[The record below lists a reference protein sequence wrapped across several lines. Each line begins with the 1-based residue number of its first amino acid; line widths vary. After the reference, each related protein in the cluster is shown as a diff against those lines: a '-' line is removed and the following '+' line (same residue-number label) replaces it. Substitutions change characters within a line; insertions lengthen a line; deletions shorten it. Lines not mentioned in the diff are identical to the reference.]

1 MRRGLG
7 YRDAVRLLGGDP
19 PLLTA
24 LDRASG
30 AALSIATGGLSDTV
44 LGVFNAQGR
53 ILRLGRG
60 LAAGLRDRLT
70 GAGRVARSQRLEA
83 AHAVIVVAAYFE
95 ALGEADL
102 PFRVDDLNLTAE
114 DQLRLSGDDGAARD
128 LLDTLLDAALPCPA
142 PHMSSERLA
151 DQLRQWYLELS
162 VRVVTF
168 VEGLAVWDGLTEA
181 DRRRASRV
189 LREEVPPQA
198 LVGYQDLFAQLSQE
212 IPEFALWT
220 GQLDHQ
226 ATRAQ
231 VRYALSE
238 VRSLLRSMSSATA
251 PSAAARALS
260 STYRAM
266 LDRPI
271 LSDGDAPGVVLP
283 TLGAG
288 YVDPDFRVRAVRSG
302 ARPADEEWWARARVR
317 SDLSV
322 YLAGAMTAPASWA
335 APIVVLGQPGAGKS
349 VLTKMLAAQL
359 PDTDFLVVRVIL
371 REVPADADLQDQ
383 IEAAV
388 RAATGERTSWPDLA
402 RAAAG
407 AQLVVMLDGFDELLQ
422 ATGVGHSDYL
432 VKIAAFQ
439 QREADLGR
447 PVAVIVTSR
456 IAVADRTRYPSGA
469 VALRLEQ
476 FRADQVAEWVGR
488 WNRANET
495 RLRDRGLE
503 PFPADVVRRYPGL
516 ASQPLLLLMLA
527 LYDAESNA
535 LHRDAAGTVPLDESA
550 LYEQLL
556 TAFAAREVAK
566 AVPEPTAA
574 MVEAELQR
582 LSLVAYAMINRRR
595 QWVTEA
601 ELDEDLRALLGEN
614 RSTGRADFRTP
625 LTGAGLALGR
635 FFFIQ
640 RAQAVRDGTP
650 LQTFEFLHATF
661 AEYLVARLAVRLTAG
676 LPSRQS
682 ALVVGPT
689 HVDDDQMYALLSF
702 APLSSRQQLR
712 FVRGCAARM
721 LTPGEQN
728 RLADVLLDLFVDS
741 AFRSEHRLAAYR
753 PALTPVT
760 VRHGLY
766 SLNLLLLILALR
778 PHVRAGDLFRGDP
791 DPGGAWHRRVQLWR
805 SSLDEQEWTDL
816 ALALK
821 VSYVWGESDRDLE
834 VRLAADPRD
843 PTDPVDLHW
852 HFGIPP
858 ADPRRNQY
866 SWNRP
871 YVPEIAPKQALSSG
885 TADSILRHTLEPLIE
900 HLGPTL
906 MLFLSDDGRA
916 TSAVHDLLDLWLTGA
931 LGGDRELDGRYE
943 RVAEYSTASPIGI
956 RPLVLV
962 ALRQLRQDI
971 TRISD
976 STSSRILLFALNSL
990 AGDDPRLLTPLVECI
1005 ATRLDA
1011 RADRPV
1017 PNEFRAVARVAVKHA
1032 FANGTPQDHLR
1043 MWMRLHR
1050 SGAVHPPI
1058 LDNPADRL
1066 ADIIATGDIPQAEAE
1081 RARSLAISLYPEARH
1096 LFPPE

>member
-1 MRRGLG
+1 M
-7 YRDAVRLLGGDP
+7 
-19 PLLTA
+19 
-24 LDRASG
+24 
-30 AALSIATGGLSDTV
+30 ATGGLSDTV

-95 ALGEADL
+95 VLGETDL
-102 PFRVDDLNLTAE
+102 PFRVDGLNLTAD

-128 LLDTLLDAALPCPA
+128 LLETLLDAALPCPA

-162 VRVVTF
+162 VRIVTF
-168 VEGLAVWDGLTEA
+168 VEGLAVWDGLTDA

-189 LREEVPPQA
+189 LREEVPPPA
-198 LVGYQDLFAQLSQE
+198 LVRYQELFAQLSQE

-302 ARPADEEWWARARVR
+302 ARPADEEWWVRATVR
-317 SDLSV
+317 SDLST

-407 AQLVVMLDGFDELLQ
+407 AQLVVILDGFDELLQ
-422 ATGVGHSDYL
+422 ATGVSHSDYL

-469 VALRLEQ
+469 VALLLEQ
-476 FRADQVAEWVGR
+476 FRDDQVAEWVGR

-535 LHRDAAGTVPLDESA
+535 LHRDVAGTVPLDESA

-601 ELDEDLRALLGEN
+601 ELDGDLRALIGEN
-614 RSTGRADFRTP
+614 RATGRADFRTP

-650 LQTFEFLHATF
+650 SQTFEFLHATF
-661 AEYLVARLAVRLTAG
+661 AEYLVARLAVRLAAG
-676 LPSRQS
+676 LSRQGS
-682 ALVVGPT
+682 ALVVGPARI
-689 HVDDDQMYALLSF
+689 DDDQMFALLSF

-721 LTPGEQN
+721 IDADERQ
-728 RLADVLLDLFVDS
+728 RLAGVLLDLFDAS
-741 AFRSEHRLAAYR
+741 RFRAEHRLVAYEPVAR
-753 PALTPVT
+753 PVF
-760 VRHGLY
+760 VRHGMY
-766 SLNLLLLILALR
+766 SLNLLLLLLALR
-778 PHVRAGDLFRGDP
+778 PVVHAGDLFRADA
-791 DPGGAWHRRVQLWR
+791 DPGDAWSRSVLLWR
-805 SSLDEQEWTDL
+805 SVIEEQDWSDL
-816 ALALK
+816 ARA
-821 VSYVWGESDRDLE
+821 VAFGYVWDGPRRDLE
-834 VRLAADPRD
+834 VRLAPEPPEPAP
-843 PTDPVDLHW
+843 PVDLHW
-852 HFGIPP
+852 HYGIPP
-858 ADPRRNQY
+858 GDPRRGN
-866 SWNRP
+866 SMWSREFTP
-871 YVPEIAPKQALSSG
+871 TIAAIQAASDGS
-885 TADSILRHTLEPLIE
+885 AAAAMHHAIEPMIDRFA
-900 HLGPTL
+900 PAL
-906 MLFLSDDGRA
+906 MLFASHGDRA
-916 TSAVHDLLDLWLTGA
+916 TSAAHDLVDVWLAGA
-931 LGGDRELDGRYE
+931 LDAGDLDARYK
-943 RVAEYSTASPIGI
+943 RLATHLSGDAAAI
-956 RPLVLV
+956 RPVLLV
-962 ALRQLRQDI
+962 ALTQLRHDI
-971 TRISD
+971 DRPTVSAEFILDLVLTSRAGMDPEIATALAECVLAGLRVRRHWRFDPVARGVIRNAFQICSPRDRLRLWTRLHESGHPD
-976 STSSRILLFALNSL
+976 ERILPN
-990 AGDDPRLLTPLVECI
+990 
-1005 ATRLDA
+1005 
-1011 RADRPV
+1011 PV
-1017 PNEFRAVARVAVKHA
+1017 PALIRILREGRVPREDAQAAR
-1032 FANGTPQDHLR
+1032 D
-1043 MWMRLHR
+1043 
-1050 SGAVHPPI
+1050 
-1058 LDNPADRL
+1058 L
-1066 ADIIATGDIPQAEAE
+1066 AAT
-1081 RARSLAISLYPEARH
+1081 LYPGEP
-1096 LFPPE
+1096 LPEY

>member
-1 MRRGLG
+1 M
-7 YRDAVRLLGGDP
+7 
-19 PLLTA
+19 
-24 LDRASG
+24 
-30 AALSIATGGLSDTV
+30 ATGGLSDTV

-95 ALGEADL
+95 ALGEVDL
-102 PFRVDDLNLTAE
+102 PFRVDDLNLTAA

-128 LLDTLLDAALPCPA
+128 LLETLLDAALPCPA

-181 DRRRASRV
+181 DRRRASRA

-198 LVGYQDLFAQLSQE
+198 LVRYQELFAQLSQE

-226 ATRAQ
+226 ATREQ

-288 YVDPDFRVRAVRSG
+288 YVDPDFRVRSVRSG
-302 ARPADEEWWARARVR
+302 ARPADEEWWVQARVR

-383 IEAAV
+383 LEAAV

-407 AQLVVMLDGFDELLQ
+407 AQLVVLLDGFDELLQ
-422 ATGVGHSDYL
+422 ATGVSHSDYL
-432 VKIAAFQ
+432 VRIAAFQ

-447 PVAVIVTSR
+447 PVAVVVTSR
-456 IAVADRTRYPSGA
+456 IAVADRTRYPSGS
-469 VALRLEQ
+469 VALRLEP
-476 FRADQVAEWVGR
+476 FRADQVAEWVQR
-488 WNRANET
+488 WNRHNESQ
-495 RLRDRGLE
+495 LRDRGLE
-503 PFPADVVRRYPGL
+503 PFPADIAQRYPGL

-527 LYDAESNA
+527 LYDAEANG
-535 LHRDAAGTVPLDESA
+535 LHRGSAVGAVPLDESA
-550 LYEQLL
+550 LYERLL

-566 AVPEPTAA
+566 TVPEPTGPL
-574 MVEAELQR
+574 VEAELQH
-582 LSLVAYAMINRRR
+582 LSLVAYAMVNRRR

-601 ELDEDLRALLGEN
+601 ELDADLRALLGES
-614 RSTGRADFRTP
+614 RSTGRTDFRTP
-625 LTGAGLALGR
+625 ITRAGRALGR

-640 RAQAVRDGTP
+640 RAQAVRDGIP

-661 AEYLVARLAVRLTAG
+661 TEYLVARLAVRLAAG
-676 LPSRQS
+676 LSRQGS

-689 HVDDDQMYALLSF
+689 HVDDDQMFALLSF

-721 LTPGEQN
+721 IDADERQ
-728 RLADVLLDLFVDS
+728 RLAGVLLDLFGAS
-741 AFRSEHRLAAYR
+741 QFRAEHRLAAYEPVAR
-753 PALTPVT
+753 PVF
-760 VRHGLY
+760 VRHGMY
-766 SLNLLLLILALR
+766 SLNLLLLLLALR
-778 PHVRAGDLFRGDP
+778 PVVHAGDLFRTDA
-791 DPGGAWHRRVQLWR
+791 DPGDAWARTVLLWR
-805 SSLDEQEWTDL
+805 SAIEEQDWSDL
-816 ALALK
+816 AQAL
-821 VSYVWGESDRDLE
+821 VFGYAWNGARRDLE
-834 VRLAADPRD
+834 LRLASEPPEPAP
-843 PTDPVDLHW
+843 PVDLHW
-852 HFGIPP
+852 HYGVPP
-858 ADPRRNQY
+858 GDPRRGN
-866 SWNRP
+866 SLWSREF
-871 YVPEIAPKQALSSG
+871 VPAIAAIQSASNGSAAAAAKHA
-885 TADSILRHTLEPLIE
+885 IEPMIDRFA
-900 HLGPTL
+900 PAL
-906 MLFLSDDGRA
+906 MLFSSHGDRA
-916 TSAVHDLLDLWLTGA
+916 TSVAHDLLDVWLAGA
-931 LGGDRELDGRYE
+931 LDAGDLDARYA
-943 RVAEYSTASPIGI
+943 RLATHLSAASGDAI
-956 RPLVLV
+956 RPVLLV
-962 ALRQLRQDI
+962 ALSQLRHDI
-971 TRISD
+971 DRLTGSAELVLDRVLNSRASRDPEIATALAECVLVGLSAGRHGRFDPVAREVIRNAFLNCAPSDRLRVWTRLHESGRPPELILQNPLAALV
-976 STSSRILLFALNSL
+976 RILHDGRVPSEDAQRARDL
-990 AGDDPRLLTPLVECI
+990 A
-1005 ATRLDA
+1005 ATRYPGEPL
-1011 RADRPV
+1011 
-1017 PNEFRAVARVAVKHA
+1017 
-1032 FANGTPQDHLR
+1032 PQH
-1043 MWMRLHR
+1043 
-1050 SGAVHPPI
+1050 
-1058 LDNPADRL
+1058 
-1066 ADIIATGDIPQAEAE
+1066 
-1081 RARSLAISLYPEARH
+1081 
-1096 LFPPE
+1096 

>member
-1 MRRGLG
+1 M
-7 YRDAVRLLGGDP
+7 
-19 PLLTA
+19 
-24 LDRASG
+24 
-30 AALSIATGGLSDTV
+30 ATGGLSDTV

-95 ALGEADL
+95 VLGETDL
-102 PFRVDDLNLTAE
+102 PFRVDELSLTAE

-128 LLDTLLDAALPCPA
+128 LLETLLDAALPCPA

-181 DRRRASRV
+181 DRRGASRV

-198 LVGYQDLFAQLSQE
+198 LVRYQELFAQLSQE
-212 IPEFALWT
+212 IPEFGLWT

-302 ARPADEEWWARARVR
+302 ARPADEEWWVRARVR

-371 REVPADADLQDQ
+371 REVPADAELQDQ

-422 ATGVGHSDYL
+422 ATGVSHSDYL
-432 VKIAAFQ
+432 VRIAAFQ

-476 FRADQVAEWVGR
+476 FRDDQVAEWVGR

-495 RLRDRGLE
+495 QLRDRGLE

-601 ELDEDLRALLGEN
+601 ELDGDLRALLGEN
-614 RSTGRADFRTP
+614 RATGRADFRTP

-640 RAQAVRDGTP
+640 RALAVRDGGT

-661 AEYLVARLAVRLTAG
+661 TEYLVARLAVRLAAG
-676 LPSRQS
+676 LSRQGS
-682 ALVVGPT
+682 ALVVGPERI
-689 HVDDDQMYALLSF
+689 DDDQMFALLSF

-721 LTPGEQN
+721 IDSDERQ
-728 RLADVLLDLFVDS
+728 RLAGVLLDLFGAS
-741 AFRSEHRLAAYR
+741 RFRAEHRLAAYEPVAR
-753 PALTPVT
+753 PVF
-760 VRHGLY
+760 VRHGMY
-766 SLNLLLLILALR
+766 SLNLLLLLLALR
-778 PHVRAGDLFRGDP
+778 PVVHAGDLFRADA
-791 DPGGAWHRRVQLWR
+791 DPGDAWSRSVLLWR
-805 SSLDEQEWTDL
+805 SAIEEQDWSDL
-816 ALALK
+816 AQA
-821 VSYVWGESDRDLE
+821 VAFSYAWNGARRDLE
-834 VRLAADPRD
+834 LRLASEPPEPAP
-843 PTDPVDLHW
+843 PVDLHW
-852 HFGIPP
+852 HYGVPP
-858 ADPRRNQY
+858 GDPRRGNTLW
-866 SWNRP
+866 SREF
-871 YVPEIAPKQALSSG
+871 VPAIAAIQSASNGPAAAAAKHA
-885 TADSILRHTLEPLIE
+885 IEPMIDRFA
-900 HLGPTL
+900 PAL
-906 MLFLSDDGRA
+906 MLFASHGDRA
-916 TSAVHDLLDLWLTGA
+916 TSAAHDLVDVWLAGA
-931 LGGDRELDGRYE
+931 LDDGDLDARYA
-943 RVAEYSTASPIGI
+943 RLATHLSAEVGDPAAI
-956 RPLVLV
+956 RPVLLV
-962 ALRQLRQDI
+962 ALSQLRHDI
-971 TRISD
+971 DRLTGSVELVLD
-976 STSSRILLFALNSL
+976 SVLNSRAGRDPEVATALAECVL
-990 AGDDPRLLTPLVECI
+990 AGLGVRRRWRST
-1005 ATRLDA
+1005 
-1011 RADRPV
+1011 
-1017 PNEFRAVARVAVKHA
+1017 AVARDVIRNA
-1032 FANGTPQDHLR
+1032 FLFCTPRDRLR
-1043 MWMRLHR
+1043 VWTRLHE
-1050 SGAVHPPI
+1050 SGRPDERI
-1058 LDNPADRL
+1058 LGNPVIAL
-1066 ADIIATGDIPQAEAE
+1066 ARILHDGRVPHEDAQ
-1081 RARSLAISLYPEARH
+1081 RARDLAATRYPEEP
-1096 LFPPE
+1096 LPEH